1 MPMIRSVVVMAVPKL
16 GGSNVTAR
24 NRITVPLESRI
35 LIVRTNLVNG
45 FVSSSPQ
52 ETNLKFFKIG
62 ADAAANDK
70 PN

>member
-1 MPMIRSVVVMAVPKL
+1 MIRSVVVMAVPKL
-16 GGSNVTAR
+16 GGSNATAR

-52 ETNLKFFKIG
+52 ETNLKIFKIG